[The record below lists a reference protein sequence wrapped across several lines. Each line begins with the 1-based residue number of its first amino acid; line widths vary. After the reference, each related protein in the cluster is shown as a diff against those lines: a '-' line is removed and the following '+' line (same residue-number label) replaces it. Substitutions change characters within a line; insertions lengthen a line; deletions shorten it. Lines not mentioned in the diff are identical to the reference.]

1 MRYYIN
7 KLSYVKPSN
16 KKLEM
21 VVNFLLQ
28 FEHTLIEGNFY
39 RFISDVEDMV
49 KSVNEQF
56 QRSKKIKLKV
66 IDASEV
72 SENIT
77 LYIEYDPATSDQS
90 IARLS
95 LNPVKDTIYFQ
106 PLHSRKKTL
115 INLTKQNNTTWKT
128 NSKDSSKSV

>member
-39 RFISDVEDMV
+39 RFISDVEETV

-66 IDASEV
+66 IEASEV
-72 SENIT
+72 SESVT
-77 LYIEYDPATSDQS
+77 LYINYDPANSDQS
-90 IARLS
+90 LARLS

-106 PLHSRKKTL
+106 P
-115 INLTKQNNTTWKT
+115 
-128 NSKDSSKSV
+128 

>member
-21 VVNFLLQ
+21 VVKFLLQ

-39 RFISDVEDMV
+39 RFISDVEEMV

-56 QRSKKIKLKV
+56 QRSNKIKLNV
-66 IDASEV
+66 IEASEF
-72 SENIT
+72 SESVT
-77 LYIEYDPATSDQS
+77 LYINYDPATSDSS

-106 PLHSRKKTL
+106 P
-115 INLTKQNNTTWKT
+115 
-128 NSKDSSKSV
+128 

>member
-7 KLSYVKPSN
+7 KLSYIKSSN

-39 RFISDVEDMV
+39 RFISDVEEMI

-56 QRSKKIKLKV
+56 PRVNKIKLNV
-66 IDASEV
+66 IEASEF
-72 SENIT
+72 SESVT
-77 LYIEYDPATSDQS
+77 LYINYDPANSDQS
-90 IARLS
+90 LARIS

-106 PLHSRKKTL
+106 P
-115 INLTKQNNTTWKT
+115 
-128 NSKDSSKSV
+128 

>member
-49 KSVNEQF
+49 KCVNEQF
-56 QRSKKIKLKV
+56 PRAKKIKLNV
-66 IDASEV
+66 IEASEV

-77 LYIEYDPATSDQS
+77 LYIEYDPATSDSS

-95 LNPVKDTIYFQ
+95 LNPIKDTIYFQ
-106 PLHSRKKTL
+106 P
-115 INLTKQNNTTWKT
+115 
-128 NSKDSSKSV
+128 

>member
-21 VVNFLLQ
+21 VVGFLLQ
-28 FEHTLIEGNFY
+28 FEHTLIEGNLY
-39 RFISDVEDMV
+39 RFISDVEEMI

-56 QRSKKIKLKV
+56 PRVNKIKLNV
-66 IDASEV
+66 IEASEF
-72 SENIT
+72 SESVT
-77 LYIEYDPATSDQS
+77 LYINYDPANSDQS
-90 IARLS
+90 LARIS

-106 PLHSRKKTL
+106 P
-115 INLTKQNNTTWKT
+115 
-128 NSKDSSKSV
+128 

>member
-21 VVNFLLQ
+21 VVNFLSQ

-39 RFISDVEDMV
+39 RFISDVDEMV

-56 QRSKKIKLKV
+56 PRAKKIKLNV
-66 IDASEV
+66 IEASEV

-77 LYIEYDPATSDQS
+77 LYIENDPATSDSS

-106 PLHSRKKTL
+106 P
-115 INLTKQNNTTWKT
+115 
-128 NSKDSSKSV
+128 

>member
-1 MRYYIN
+1 MRYYID

-39 RFISDVEDMV
+39 RFISDVEEMV

-56 QRSKKIKLKV
+56 PSVKKLKLKV
-66 IDASEV
+66 IEASEV
-72 SENIT
+72 SESIK
-77 LYIEYDPATSDQS
+77 LYIEYDPATLDSS

-106 PLHSRKKTL
+106 P
-115 INLTKQNNTTWKT
+115 
-128 NSKDSSKSV
+128 

>member
-1 MRYYIN
+1 MKYYIN

-16 KKLEM
+16 KKLDM

-56 QRSKKIKLKV
+56 PKTKKIKLKV
-66 IDASEV
+66 IEASEV

-77 LYIEYDPATSDQS
+77 LYINYEPATSDQS
-90 IARLS
+90 LARLS

-106 PLHSRKKTL
+106 P
-115 INLTKQNNTTWKT
+115 
-128 NSKDSSKSV
+128 

>member
-28 FEHTLIEGNFY
+28 FEHTIIEGNFY
-39 RFISDVEDMV
+39 RFISDVEEMV

-56 QRSKKIKLKV
+56 QRVKKIKLNV
-66 IDASEV
+66 IEASEV
-72 SENIT
+72 SESIK
-77 LYIEYDPATSDQS
+77 LYIEYDPATSDKS

-95 LNPVKDTIYFQ
+95 LNPIKDTIYFQ
-106 PLHSRKKTL
+106 P
-115 INLTKQNNTTWKT
+115 
-128 NSKDSSKSV
+128 

>member
-1 MRYYIN
+1 MRYYIG
-7 KLSYVKPSN
+7 KLSYIKPSN

-39 RFISDVEDMV
+39 RFISDVEEMV

-56 QRSKKIKLKV
+56 QRTKKIKLNV
-66 IDASEV
+66 IEASEV

-77 LYIEYDPATSDQS
+77 LYINYDPATSDSS

-106 PLHSRKKTL
+106 P
-115 INLTKQNNTTWKT
+115 
-128 NSKDSSKSV
+128 

>member
-1 MRYYIN
+1 MKYYIN

-39 RFISDVEDMV
+39 RFISDVEEMV

-56 QRSKKIKLKV
+56 QRVKKIKLKV
-66 IDASEV
+66 IEASEV
-72 SENIT
+72 SESVT
-77 LYIEYDPATSDQS
+77 LYINYDPANSDQS

-106 PLHSRKKTL
+106 P
-115 INLTKQNNTTWKT
+115 
-128 NSKDSSKSV
+128 

>member
-39 RFISDVEDMV
+39 RFISDVEEMV

-56 QRSKKIKLKV
+56 QRAKKIKLNV
-66 IDASEV
+66 IEASEFHESV
-72 SENIT
+72 N
-77 LYIEYDPATSDQS
+77 LYIEYDPANSDQS
-90 IARLS
+90 LARLS
-95 LNPVKDTIYFQ
+95 LNPIKDTIYFQ
-106 PLHSRKKTL
+106 P
-115 INLTKQNNTTWKT
+115 
-128 NSKDSSKSV
+128 

>member
-1 MRYYIN
+1 MRYYID

-56 QRSKKIKLKV
+56 PRVKKIKLKV
-66 IDASEV
+66 IEASEV
-72 SENIT
+72 SESIK
-77 LYIEYDPATSDQS
+77 LYIEYDPATLDSS

-95 LNPVKDTIYFQ
+95 LNPVKDTIYFK
-106 PLHSRKKTL
+106 P
-115 INLTKQNNTTWKT
+115 
-128 NSKDSSKSV
+128 

>member
-21 VVNFLLQ
+21 VVKFLLQ

-39 RFISDVEDMV
+39 RFISDVEEMV

-66 IDASEV
+66 IEASEF
-72 SENIT
+72 SESVT
-77 LYIEYDPATSDQS
+77 LYINYDPATSDSS

-106 PLHSRKKTL
+106 P
-115 INLTKQNNTTWKT
+115 
-128 NSKDSSKSV
+128 